1 MYFRQ
6 VLHEDKACA
15 SYLVGCPTVGVCA
28 VVDPQGD
35 PQRYVD
41 QVVNKGMAVNA
52 ILETHVQADHLSSAR
67 ELAQLTGVPVYY
79 GRGAETQYDYAPLDD
94 GQIIDVGNR
103 RVKVIHTPGHTPEHV
118 CLLVDDWFLLTG
130 DTLFVGDVG
139 RVDLALAEVPA
150 GAVQER
156 ARQLYGSLQ
165 RLLALPD
172 WIEVYPGHYAG
183 SVCGRGMDGKPVST
197 IGRERRFNP
206 ALQLPAEE
214 FIRYQT
220 EELPPLPADFQQIKR
235 HNLGYEG

>member
-1 MYFRQ
+1 
-6 VLHEDKACA
+6 
-15 SYLVGCPTVGVCA
+15 
-28 VVDPQGD
+28 
-35 PQRYVD
+35 
-41 QVVNKGMAVNA
+41 
-52 ILETHVQADHLSSAR
+52 
-67 ELAQLTGVPVYY
+67 
-79 GRGAETQYDYAPLDD
+79 
-94 GQIIDVGNR
+94 
-103 RVKVIHTPGHTPEHV
+103 
-118 CLLVDDWFLLTG
+118 
-130 DTLFVGDVG
+130 
-139 RVDLALAEVPA
+139 
-150 GAVQER
+150 VQER

-206 ALQLPAEE
+206 ALQLPAKE